1 MNNIPTPQS
10 CLKQSKDTFI
20 SYYKSLTDKECK
32 KITIGD
38 FLELVRSNT
47 TIKDKVC
54 KLRQEDNK
62 QTRDVLKKS
71 LPAVTISGL
80 FGTSRTSQNLIEHSG
95 FLQLDFDNVPELEI
109 KLQELKKDVY
119 SFAVFLSPSGT
130 GIKVIVKV
138 IPDKTKHFKSFIQ
151 LQTYY
156 KETFSLVV
164 DAQCKDVSRLMFLSW
179 DENLYV
185 NENSS
190 EWIVKQNESELLFNE
205 LLIEFEKSNHFIEG
219 KRNDFVFKLAR
230 ECCNKNVIIGYAF
243 GGICAKYESESFTQ
257 REINKTIM
265 SAYNYRPQNE
275 NHLHSN
281 NNNSKND
288 ESKNQSY
295 SLLKRVE
302 IYIEKKY
309 DIRLNQVS
317 GKLEY
322 KLKEDSEIYK
332 DLNENNLF
340 IELQHANL
348 PISMQKLSCLFQS
361 DFVKSYDPFKAY
373 FDSLGI
379 WQNEPD
385 YIENLCGYIPA
396 IDTARF
402 KTQFKK
408 MLVRCIAC
416 ALEPNVFN
424 KQVFVLVGEGQ
435 NTGKSTFCRW
445 LCPPTLSNYFTEC
458 MSTDKDGKIALSTN
472 FFINMDELATLSK
485 SEINSLKSFISTDRV
500 VARIPFDKRSSSII
514 RRANFI
520 GSTNNDEFL
529 ADETGSVRWLCFKI
543 DGRINFDYKKD
554 IDINSVWKQ
563 AYTLYKDSF
572 HYQLSNDEIKENEI
586 ANSEFT
592 IDTLEAQLIKKYY
605 KPSDKA
611 NGKFVD
617 ASDIMEYIIS
627 RNNHAKLNVR
637 SIGKAMKFL
646 GFKKSSNYDS
656 SFGYSTKGYYVIEI
670 IK

>member
-10 CLKQSKDTFI
+10 CLKQSKDTII
-20 SYYKSLTDKECK
+20 SFYKSLTDKECK
-32 KITIGD
+32 KISIGD
-38 FLELVRSNT
+38 FLELVRSNQS
-47 TIKDKVC
+47 IKESVC
-54 KLRQEDNK
+54 GLRKAETK
-62 QTRDVLKKS
+62 AFRDILKKG

-80 FGTSRTSQNLIEHSG
+80 FGTSRATQNLIEHSG
-95 FLQLDFDNVPELEI
+95 FLQLDFDNVSDLEI

-156 KETFSLVV
+156 KETFSLNI
-164 DAQCKDVSRLMFLSW
+164 DAQCKDVSRLMFLSS

-190 EWIVKQNESELLFNE
+190 EWIVTQNENELLFNE
-205 LLIEFEKSNHFIEG
+205 ILIEFEKTNQFIEG

-230 ECCNKNVIIGYAF
+230 ECCNKNIIIGYAF
-243 GGICAKYESESFTQ
+243 GGICAKYESENFTQ
-257 REINKTIM
+257 KEIQKTIL
-265 SAYNYRPQNE
+265 SAYNYKPQNE
-275 NHLHSN
+275 NYLHSN

-288 ESKNQSY
+288 ESNNQSY
-295 SLLKRVE
+295 SILKRVE

-309 DIRLNQVS
+309 DVRLNQVS

-322 KLKEDSEIYK
+322 KIKNESTIYK
-332 DLNENNLF
+332 DLNENNIY

-361 DFVKSYDPFKAY
+361 DFVKSYDPFKEY

-396 IDTARF
+396 LNIDRF
-402 KTQFKK
+402 RTQFKK

-416 ALEPNVFN
+416 ALEPTVFN

-435 NTGKSTFCRW
+435 NTGKSYFCRW
-445 LCPPTLSNYFTEC
+445 LCPEILEDYITEYVNN
-458 MSTDKDGKIALSTN
+458 DKDGLIVLATN
-472 FFINMDELATLSK
+472 LFINMDELATLSK
-485 SEINSLKSFISTDRV
+485 SEINSLKSFISKDKINIRL
-500 VARIPFDKRSSSII
+500 PFAKRNSVHP

-529 ADETGSVRWLCFKI
+529 TDETGNVRWLCFKI
-543 DGRINFDYKKD
+543 DGRINFDYKND
-554 IDINSVWKQ
+554 IDINLIWKQ
-563 AYTLYKDSF
+563 AYTLYKNSF
-572 HYQLSNDEIKENEI
+572 HYQLTIDEIKENEI
-586 ANSEFT
+586 ANSEFI

-617 ASDIMEYIIS
+617 ASDVMKYITEQNS
-627 RNNHAKLNVR
+627 HAKLNVR

-646 GFKKSSNYDS
+646 GFKKSSNYDN
-656 SFGYSTKGYYVIEI
+656 SFGYSTKGYYVLEI